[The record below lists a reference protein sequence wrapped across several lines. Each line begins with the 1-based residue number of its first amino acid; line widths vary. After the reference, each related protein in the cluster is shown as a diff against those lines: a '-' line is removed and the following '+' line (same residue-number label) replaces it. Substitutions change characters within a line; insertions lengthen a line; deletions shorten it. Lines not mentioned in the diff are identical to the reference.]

1 MMKPTSALL
10 VAIAAFVVNPCAGS
24 LAVAQSPKIP
34 TAAQATAQSQPQ
46 DQAQDNVLAYHGG
59 ADRSGNFTVPGL
71 TWERARSLHLDQ
83 AFQARIAGNVYAQPL
98 FWRTPGSTSGRL
110 LVATEDNNVYA
121 MDATTGHL
129 IWARSLGKP
138 VPRSA
143 LRCGNIDPLGVTGTP
158 VIDEATQSVYLDAA
172 IADASGPRHRI
183 FALSLKDGSPMPG
196 WPIDVADALRGAPQ
210 PFNSRDQNERGP

>member
-1 MMKPTSALL
+1 MKTTSGLL
-10 VAIAAFVVNPCAGS
+10 IAIAAFVSNPCTGS
-24 LAVAQSPKIP
+24 LALAQSPQVP
-34 TAAQATAQSQPQ
+34 TPAQGPARSQPQ

-83 AFQARIAGNVYAQPL
+83 AFQARIVGHVYAQPL

-121 MDATTGHL
+121 LDAITGSQ
-129 IWARSLGKP
+129 IWTRSLGKP

-172 IADASGPRHRI
+172 IADSSGPRHRI
-183 FALSLKDGSPMPG
+183 FALSLNDGSPDAG
-196 WPIDVADALRGAPQ
+196 LAD
-210 PFNSRDQNERGP
+210 

>member
-10 VAIAAFVVNPCAGS
+10 IIIAAFVVNPCAGS

-34 TAAQATAQSQPQ
+34 TAAQAAAQSQPQ
-46 DQAQDNVLAYHGG
+46 DQPQDNVLAYHGG

-71 TWERARSLHLDQ
+71 TWQRARSLHLDQ

-121 MDATTGHL
+121 MDATRGHL

-143 LRCGNIDPLGVTGTP
+143 LRCGNIDPLGVRC
-158 VIDEATQSVYLDAA
+158 ERME
-172 IADASGPRHRI
+172 RH
-183 FALSLKDGSPMPG
+183 
-196 WPIDVADALRGAPQ
+196 LRV
-210 PFNSRDQNERGP
+210 